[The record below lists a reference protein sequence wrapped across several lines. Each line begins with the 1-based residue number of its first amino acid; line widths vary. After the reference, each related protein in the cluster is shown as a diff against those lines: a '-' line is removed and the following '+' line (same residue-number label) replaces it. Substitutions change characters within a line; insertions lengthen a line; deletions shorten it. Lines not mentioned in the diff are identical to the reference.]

1 MATVPKYN
9 GKQRTAMQ
17 RKAGT
22 YVAAARGTSAV
33 SRKAA
38 KSAADKLVSESL
50 KTVNRKKPVAQKNV
64 SSRLKKRAKA
74 TQRTLNGG

>member
-1 MATVPKYN
+1 MATVPKYTAA
-9 GKQRTAMQ
+9 QRVSMQ
-17 RKAGT
+17 RKAGRLF
-22 YVAAARGTSAV
+22 AAARGTSAV

-38 KSAADKLVSESL
+38 KSTADKLVSESL
-50 KTVNRKKPVAQKNV
+50 KTVNRKKPVVQKNV